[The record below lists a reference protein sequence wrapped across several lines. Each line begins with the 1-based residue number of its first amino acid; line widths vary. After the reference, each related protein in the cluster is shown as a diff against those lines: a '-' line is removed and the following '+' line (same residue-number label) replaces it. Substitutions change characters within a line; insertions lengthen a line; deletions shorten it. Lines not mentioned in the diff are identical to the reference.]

1 MSCDSQVQSYFVG
14 NYFMSQLSVGK
25 ICIHQLQ
32 IKCKK
37 EKIGIA
43 NVVIT
48 VCNSEDGTD
57 IDI

>member
-1 MSCDSQVQSYFVG
+1 MCCDRQVQSYFVG

-25 ICIHQLQ
+25 IYIQLQ

-37 EKIGIA
+37 KKKVIA